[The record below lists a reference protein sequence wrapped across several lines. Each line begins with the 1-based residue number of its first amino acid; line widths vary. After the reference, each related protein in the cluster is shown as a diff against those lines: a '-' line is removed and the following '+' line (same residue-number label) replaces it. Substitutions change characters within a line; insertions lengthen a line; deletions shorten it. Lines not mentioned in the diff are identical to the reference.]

1 MGGSLAR
8 TPQNVV
14 NFVWPVTTC
23 KMMHQICYG
32 FYWSIKKWLKW
43 GQKSYFLA
51 HFERFFLVHFGTQ
64 FTARKPKI
72 FLKTR
77 ISVNTTYR
85 SASLGILNDVSI
97 RSQKNHIIH
106 VKLSKRKFWDGGKL
120 GLNCPL
126 VPLLKVIINS
136 HLAYHTTINYLL
148 FMALP
153 KINNHV
159 LFFQD
164 PIGPIWSG
172 LWAIPLVKNARLN
185 WYFDDR

>member
-8 TPQNVV
+8 TPQNV
-14 NFVWPVTTC
+14 WPVMTC

-43 GQKSYFLA
+43 G

-77 ISVNTTYR
+77 ISAKTTYR
-85 SASLGILNDVSI
+85 PTSLGISNNVSI
-97 RSQKNHIIH
+97 RSQKNHIIL
-106 VKLSKRKFWDGGKL
+106 VKLSKRKFGNGGKL

-136 HLAYHTTINYLL
+136 HLAYHTTIHYLL
-148 FMALP
+148 FTALP

-172 LWAIPLVKNARLN
+172 LWAIPLVKNARLS
-185 WYFDDR
+185 WYFEDR